1 MTLNSISLSKW
12 IANDGDNTHNITYE
26 LNENSKIMDLGGY
39 NGVWAQQMI
48 EKYNPY
54 VYIVEPVNSFYENMS
69 NKFLNNKKVKL
80 LNVGVGVED
89 KDGIIYMNGD
99 STSSNLSDGKSVN
112 VKFNTIESIL
122 KHFNIDN
129 VDLLQINIEGDE
141 YSILEK
147 MLKTGTINKIKS
159 IQIQFHLGVGDE
171 IQRRGKIRDGLV
183 KNNFKINFDYP
194 FVWESWS
201 KI

>member
-99 STSSNLSDGKSVN
+99 STSSKLSDGKSVN

>member
-147 MLKTGTINKIKS
+147 MLETGTINKIKS